1 MTGETSA
8 YRATF
13 RPVATVRPFG
23 RPPIFITASERPS
36 AVDSDPLYWG
46 ALTLFGVVAV
56 AQGLSEVTADPGAV
70 RIG

>member
-1 MTGETSA
+1 
-8 YRATF
+8 
-13 RPVATVRPFG
+13 
-23 RPPIFITASERPS
+23 
-36 AVDSDPLYWG
+36 VDSDPLYWG